1 MLGFESTVDRLA
13 DAFLLLCIVE
23 LYTLR
28 TAMQCSM
35 YISLLIRESVDS
47 LCRDG
52 TDTPYTQYKIKVFKS
67 LQKITFKLS

>member
-35 YISLLIRESVDS
+35 YLSLLIKNMLDMYEFLYLALTPVIDAFMS
-47 LCRDG
+47 L
-52 TDTPYTQYKIKVFKS
+52 
-67 LQKITFKLS
+67 